1 MNIVLCTVS
10 PYVGALSGA
19 ERDNR
24 ALLEDLAARGHRCRL
39 LGPSKVG
46 DGSINIRQKLD
57 ALGISFRTDATD
69 VRFEL
74 GGVEV
79 QLVERSILL
88 PERVAQVAE
97 DIAADWVIAPCE
109 DYRQRLLK
117 AALATGRRV
126 LYLARATTS
135 LPAGP
140 LSMLRHPE
148 GLALVQRVTAIVCA
162 SRYIA
167 DYVQQWIKVPAHIVY
182 PPHLARGPFSDLG
195 GLDNRYVTMVNPCG
209 IKGISIFI
217 GMTRACPDVR
227 FAAVPTW
234 GTTAADIG
242 ALESAAVTI
251 LPPAENFDDI
261 LRETRVLIVP
271 SLCYEVFGQ
280 VVVQAMARGIPVIA
294 SDIGGIPEAK
304 LGTRYLIPVRPIEEY
319 EWRQGVPMAKSIPD
333 QDLGP
338 WIGALRELLSDP
350 ALYAAEAASS
360 RTAALAFIEALDV
373 GASERVMLSNMQ
385 PVPKA

>member
-1 MNIVLCTVS
+1 
-10 PYVGALSGA
+10 
-19 ERDNR
+19 
-24 ALLEDLAARGHRCRL
+24 
-39 LGPSKVG
+39 
-46 DGSINIRQKLD
+46 
-57 ALGISFRTDATD
+57 
-69 VRFEL
+69 
-74 GGVEV
+74 
-79 QLVERSILL
+79 
-88 PERVAQVAE
+88 
-97 DIAADWVIAPCE
+97 
-109 DYRQRLLK
+109 
-117 AALATGRRV
+117 
-126 LYLARATTS
+126 
-135 LPAGP
+135 
-140 LSMLRHPE
+140 
-148 GLALVQRVTAIVCA
+148 
-162 SRYIA
+162 
-167 DYVQQWIKVPAHIVY
+167 
-182 PPHLARGPFSDLG
+182 
-195 GLDNRYVTMVNPCG
+195 MVNPCG

-280 VVVQAMARGIPVIA
+280 VVVQAMARGIPLIE